1 MQANI
6 HPKYVECTVVCGCGS
21 TFKTRSTKERIAVE
35 ICSACHPFYTGK
47 EKLLDT
53 AGMVDRFKKKYEKVE
68 GAVAAK
74 KKQEEDARKAK
85 IAEQAKKIDDERKRK
100 DEDRKKKSVERDAWV
115 QRQQEVA
122 AKKQADAEQAAIAEA
137 TRADAAASSAAAAA
151 TSAPVAAPEGEAPK
165 A

>member
-1 MQANI
+1 MKANI
-6 HPKYVECTVVCGCGS
+6 HPKYVDCTIVCGCGN
-21 TFKTRSTKERIAVE
+21 TFKSRSTKERIAVE

-47 EKLLDT
+47 EKLLDA
-53 AGMVDRFKKKYEKVE
+53 AGMVDRFKKKYEKTE

-74 KKQEEDARKAK
+74 KKQEDDVRKAK

-122 AKKQADAEQAAIAEA
+122 AKKQAEAEQAAVAEA
-137 TRADAAASSAAAAA
+137 SRTDAAAVTPA
-151 TSAPVAAPEGEAPK
+151 AAPEGEAPK